1 MKKWLITGSA
11 LLCMFVAFAV
21 NRPGEIPFEK
31 ITIDLGAAEPAAF
44 ADVNHDGKLDILA
57 GENWY
62 EAPRWAKHHF
72 RDIDFKNGYIDD
84 FSDLVLDVNGDG
96 YPDVVSCAW
105 FAKRIW
111 WNENPGKKGGAR
123 KDHSIQEGFNVEFA
137 FLADIDN
144 DGKAREILPE
154 LAGKGPNGE
163 GGVAWY
169 EAKNGEFV
177 KHVVSTTNPGHGIGA
192 GDVNGDGRNDILT
205 PKGWYEA
212 PADPRSGDWKFHQ
225 DFDLGQTGYIY
236 VLDVNG
242 DGRPDLVTTMA
253 HDYGIFWMERMADGK
268 WTKHLIDDTWSQSH
282 AMTMVDLR
290 GDGHKGFLTGKRFM
304 AHDHDPGVK
313 EPLGV
318 YYYETMK
325 VDDPKNGNVQW
336 VKHVIDYSTRTGG
349 GMQIPVADIDG
360 DGHLDFAVGG
370 KSGLYLFRSLPR

>member
-1 MKKWLITGSA
+1 MKKWLVPICA
-11 LLCMFVAFAV
+11 IAAFAIT
-21 NRPGEIPFEK
+21 RPNEIPFEK
-31 ITIDLGAAEPAAF
+31 ITIDLGSAEPAAF
-44 ADVNHDGKLDILA
+44 ADVNHDGKLDIVA

-62 EAPRWAKHHF
+62 EAPRWTKHHF
-72 RDIDFKNGYIDD
+72 RDIDFRNGYIDD
-84 FSDLVLDVNGDG
+84 FSDLMLDVNNDG

-111 WNENPGKKGGAR
+111 WNENPGKKGGAW

-144 DGKAREILPE
+144 DGKAREVLPE
-154 LAGKGPNGE
+154 LAGSGPNGE

-169 EAKNGEFV
+169 EIQNGAFV
-177 KHVVSTTNPGHGIGA
+177 KHVVSATNPGHGIGA

-212 PADPRSGDWKFHQ
+212 PPNPRTGDWKFHQ
-225 DFDLGQTGYIY
+225 DFDLGQTGFIY

-242 DGRPDLVTTMA
+242 DGRPDLVTSMA
-253 HDYGIFWMERMADGK
+253 HDYGIFWMEHAADGK
-268 WTKHLIDDTWSQSH
+268 WVKHMIDDTWSQSH

-290 GDGHKGFLTGKRFM
+290 GDGHQGFLTGKRFM
-304 AHDHDPGVK
+304 AHDHDPGVR

-318 YYYETMK
+318 YWYEPLK
-325 VDDPKNGNVQW
+325 VDDPKNGNVSW

-349 GMQIPVADIDG
+349 GMQIPAADIDG

-370 KSGLYLFRSLPR
+370 KSGLYLFRNLTH

>member
-1 MKKWLITGSA
+1 MIKWLVPTCA
-11 LLCMFVAFAV
+11 LAALAALAI

-44 ADVNHDGKLDILA
+44 ADVNRDGKLDIVA

-62 EAPRWAKHHF
+62 EAPKWTKHHF
-72 RDIDFKNGYIDD
+72 RNIDYKNGYIDD

-96 YPDVVSCAW
+96 YPDIVSCAW

-111 WNENPGKKGGAR
+111 WNENPGKKGGDW

-137 FLADIDN
+137 FLADINN
-144 DGKAREILPE
+144 DGKAQEILPE

-169 EAKNGEFV
+169 EVQNGTFV

-225 DFDLGQTGYIY
+225 DFDLGQTGYIF

-242 DGRPDLVTTMA
+242 DGRADLVTSMA
-253 HDYGIFWMERMADGK
+253 HDYGIFWMERAADGK
-268 WTKHLIDDTWSQSH
+268 WIKHMIDDTWSQVH
-282 AMTMVDLR
+282 AVTMVDLR

-318 YYYETMK
+318 YWYEPIK
-325 VDDPKNGNVQW
+325 VEDPKNGNVSW

-360 DGHLDFAVGG
+360 DGHLDFAAAG
-370 KSGLYLFRSLPR
+370 KSGLYLFRNLTR